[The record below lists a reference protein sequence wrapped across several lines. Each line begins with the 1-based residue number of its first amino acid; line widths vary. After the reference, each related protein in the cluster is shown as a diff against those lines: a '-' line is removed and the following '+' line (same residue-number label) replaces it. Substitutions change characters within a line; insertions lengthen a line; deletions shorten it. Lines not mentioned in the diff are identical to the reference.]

1 MQYLKNRWL
10 TLRNSFFHK
19 LKFSQTLFWLLLLFA
34 ISSLSKTQSLQSST
48 ITSWFLLTL
57 TVQVNPQKEKI
68 SAAQQKMV
76 AILNSIYN
84 FGVPSWKNLFIISR
98 TYVLNIFSR
107 SLKKTCHQRNL
118 RQTKCLLFKF
128 WMIKFTFIP
137 KKDIWHLPIYQNWCF
152 GQFYYSNSLK
162 IMLAT
167 IFFPTV
173 PCKLCP

>member
-1 MQYLKNRWL
+1 MCVKTMGNSLICTWQTSWNYFFRLIFVEIVEKVESFCLIWGYMQYLRNRWL

-98 TYVLNIFSR
+98 TGICVKYFLSFPQKKPVTREIWDKLSVYFS
-107 SLKKTCHQRNL
+107 N
-118 RQTKCLLFKF
+118 FE
-128 WMIKFTFIP
+128 W
-137 KKDIWHLPIYQNWCF
+137 
-152 GQFYYSNSLK
+152 
-162 IMLAT
+162 
-167 IFFPTV
+167 
-173 PCKLCP
+173 